1 MVTGKFEQ
9 LILKGSFSTV
19 AVDPLT
25 TTIVE
30 SGAQN
35 VPEVD
40 NRFCT
45 LVQSQDEA
53 VCLRLF
59 HLDDRRGDYC
69 G

>member
-1 MVTGKFEQ
+1 MVTAKFEQ
-9 LILKGSFSTV
+9 LILKGSFGAV
-19 AVDPLT
+19 FVDPLT
-25 TTIVE
+25 TTVIE

-35 VPEVD
+35 VAEVD
-40 NRFCT
+40 NRFYT

-59 HLDDRRGDYC
+59 HLDDRCGDCC